1 MRDQGTGSHSQT
13 AERPAKGSF
22 STKGQSGEAQGA
34 SCCHGNMYSPFLPT
48 SSKADQHLPKKPK
61 VSRESFLDLQ
71 VSWISRV
78 RPSPRAPGPGGHGL
92 QKKIRNS
99 EDEYI

>member
-1 MRDQGTGSHSQT
+1 MRNQGTGSHSQT

-34 SCCHGNMYSPFLPT
+34 SCCHGNMHSPFLPT

-78 RPSPRAPGPGGHGL
+78 RPSPRALGPGGQGL

>member
-34 SCCHGNMYSPFLPT
+34 SCCHGNMHSPFLPT

-61 VSRESFLDLQ
+61 VSRESVDLQ
-71 VSWISRV
+71 GEAITQGAWSWRSW
-78 RPSPRAPGPGGHGL
+78 APEENQEFRG
-92 QKKIRNS
+92 
-99 EDEYI
+99 